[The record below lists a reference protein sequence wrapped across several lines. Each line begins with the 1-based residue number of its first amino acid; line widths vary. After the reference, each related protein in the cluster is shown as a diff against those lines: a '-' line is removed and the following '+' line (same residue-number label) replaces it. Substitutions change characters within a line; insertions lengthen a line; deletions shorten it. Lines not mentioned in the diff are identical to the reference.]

1 MLKRKNRGNIEVS
14 SAGLLDM
21 HGAAGDPP
29 AVDMLVKNGFDGSD
43 HRSRLLTETLIDEAD
58 KVIVMEQSHR
68 TSIMEKFPGR
78 EGKIHLLKSF
88 SPFAS
93 PTTDLDIRDAH
104 KKSNYHLRVCFAEI
118 YESIEGLMKC
128 I

>member
-1 MLKRKNRGNIEVS
+1 
-14 SAGLLDM
+14 M

-29 AVDMLVKNGFDGSD
+29 AVEMLVKNGFDGSG
-43 HRSRLLTETLIDEAD
+43 HQSRLLTEAMIDEAD

-68 TSIMEKFPGR
+68 ASILEKYPGR

-88 SPFAS
+88 SPFAG
-93 PTTDLDIRDAH
+93 PATDLDIKDAH

-118 YESIEGLMKC
+118 YESIEGLLKC